1 MKLKTAL
8 VKLWAVASCCLTFGV
23 IFFLFAYIFAK
34 GAGAITWEFLTE
46 SPKGMII
53 GTEGGILPAIA
64 GSAWY
69 TGIACLFGATLGICT
84 AVYQVYYCRSQRLSN
99 AIALVMQCMA
109 GVPSIV
115 MGLFGYTLLV
125 LTLGWGKCILAG
137 GITQG
142 VMILPFIQVRAE
154 KALREVDQNL
164 VRASYAMG
172 MSRAYTVRRIVL
184 PQCLPQLVS
193 GVILGAC
200 YAMGACA
207 PLIFTGAVI
216 IANGRI
222 AAAGCILPLTGK
234 QNISKELGTRHR
246 AGLGQSEAYDSL
258 SVIVSEETGGISLA
272 EGGVLKRHLAPET
285 LERLLT
291 AKLMPEEE
299 ETAKPALLD
308 RVKGWI
314 VK

>member
-1 MKLKTAL
+1 MFNGLINNINMASLWDVVDILLVAFLFYKLMRFLRNTNAQKLFQGLILLVAATLLSEVLQLKALSFIMRTVMEVGILAL
-8 VKLWAVASCCLTFGV
+8 VIIFQPELRKILDQIGSQKLANLFNIGRGQEAKSTDLAILQTIEAVNSLSWTKTGALI
-23 IFFLFAYIFAK
+23 IFQREDDLQNIINTGTTINADVNAELLKNLFYNK
-34 GAGAITWEFLTE
+34 
-46 SPKGMII
+46 
-53 GTEGGILPAIA
+53 
-64 GSAWY
+64 
-69 TGIACLFGATLGICT
+69 
-84 AVYQVYYCRSQRLSN
+84 
-99 AIALVMQCMA
+99 
-109 GVPSIV
+109 
-115 MGLFGYTLLV
+115 
-125 LTLGWGKCILAG
+125 
-137 GITQG
+137 
-142 VMILPFIQVRAE
+142 
-154 KALREVDQNL
+154 
-164 VRASYAMG
+164 
-172 MSRAYTVRRIVL
+172 
-184 PQCLPQLVS
+184 
-193 GVILGAC
+193 
-200 YAMGACA
+200 A
-207 PLIFTGAVI
+207 PLHDGAVI

-299 ETAKPALLD
+299 ETAKPALMD